1 MSSKYTIFMQMNA
14 TRAWLTLSAQERR
27 NHIIQDLAPIA
38 KKYPTISIEFYDAE
52 AYTAHCSDV
61 AVLKTEVLS
70 DYAALM
76 DDLRKSVLFTEP
88 YFELVDIIPTLEAD
102 YLAGL

>member
-1 MSSKYTIFMQMNA
+1 MASRYVIFMQMNA
-14 TRAWLTLSAQERR
+14 TKAWLTLSTQERR
-27 NHIIQDLAPIA
+27 NHIVQDLAPIV
-38 KKYPTISIEFYDAE
+38 KKYPQVSIEFYDAE

-61 AVLKTEVLS
+61 AVLKTETLG

-76 DDLRKSVLFTEP
+76 DDLRKSLLFTEP
-88 YFELVDIIPTLEAD
+88 YFELVDIIPTVEAN

>member
-1 MSSKYTIFMQMNA
+1 MYTIFMQMNA
-14 TRAWLTLSAQERR
+14 TRAWLKLSAQERR
-27 NHIIQDLAPIA
+27 TCIVQDLAPIV
-38 KKYPTISIEFYDAE
+38 KKYPKVSIEFYDAE

-61 AVLKTEVLS
+61 AVLKTEALN

-76 DDLRKSVLFTEP
+76 DDLRKSPLFTEP
-88 YFELVDIIPTLEAD
+88 YFELVDIIPSLEAN